1 METIDNELIAR
12 LYRENGIKINIVRD
26 EDDEAWDLV
35 IRHRGEV
42 IRVENDYMEP
52 EDAMFIRSLAWI
64 PDAIEEAYKL
74 GYKDGANHDKKRR

>member
-1 METIDNELIAR
+1 MEIIDNELIAR

-64 PDAIEEAYKL
+64 PDVIEEAYEL
-74 GYKDGANHDKKRR
+74 GYKDGRRGE